1 MNKSLEV
8 LKSLPDRTV
17 IELQAIANDTCRHS
31 WRIGKITNEI
41 NQVIE
46 ANPTQYPGWSRVD
59 VSEAVAI
66 CLEHEY
72 SAKTIRDFASLES
85 IFTPAQQQQ
94 FSDLP
99 FSHFRFAATLGPRRL
114 DALELSAHQMGMQ
127 GRPPSVDWLYHQ
139 FFAETPVEP
148 EPVPDD
154 IMNLAGMVMPIMPDS
169 DDTTESISSIPVIL
183 PVECEASFQVL
194 RRTVESL
201 SLPDWVKLR
210 LARLLDEI
218 RRLLIDNLE
227 RIC

>member
-17 IELQAIANDTCRHS
+17 IELQAIANDTRCHS
-31 WRIGKITNEI
+31 WRIGRIVNEI
-41 NQVIE
+41 YQVIE
-46 ANPTQYPGWSRVD
+46 ADTAQYPGWSRID

-72 SAKTIRDFASLES
+72 SAKTIRDFANLES

-114 DALELSAHQMGMQ
+114 DVLELSAHQMGEV

-139 FFAETPVEP
+139 FFAERPEEPDEP
-148 EPVPDD
+148 EYYDVSISDSRVVADD
-154 IMNLAGMVMPIMPDS
+154 NQS
-169 DDTTESISSIPVIL
+169 DTLESIPSLPRIL
-183 PVECEASFQVL
+183 PLECEAACSVL
-194 RRTVESL
+194 LRSVESL

-218 RRLLIDNLE
+218 RRLLVDNLE
-227 RIC
+227 RVC

>member
-17 IELQAIANDTCRHS
+17 IELQAIANDTRRHS
-31 WRIGKITNEI
+31 WRIGQITNQI
-41 NQVIE
+41 IQVFE
-46 ANPTQYPGWSRVD
+46 AELILYSDWSRVD
-59 VSEAVAI
+59 IYEAVAI

-72 SAKTIRDFASLES
+72 SAKTIRDFANLES
-85 IFTPAQQQQ
+85 IFTPAEQQQ

-154 IMNLAGMVMPIMPDS
+154 VVNSTNTVLPILPYN
-169 DDTTESISSIPVIL
+169 DTTESVLSIPVIL

-194 RRTVESL
+194 RRAVESL

-218 RRLLIDNLE
+218 RRLLVENLE
-227 RIC
+227 KVN

>member
-8 LKSLPDRTV
+8 LKVLPDRTV
-17 IELQAIANDTCRHS
+17 IELQAIANDTRCHS
-31 WRIGKITNEI
+31 WRIGRIVNEI

-46 ANPTQYPGWSRVD
+46 SDPAHYPGWSRVD

-72 SAKTIRDFASLES
+72 SAKTIRDFANLES
-85 IFTPAQQQQ
+85 LFTLAEQQK

-114 DALELSAHQMGMQ
+114 DVLELSSHQMGEM

-139 FFAETPVEP
+139 FFAETPEAP
-148 EPVPDD
+148 EVQYPETELLENQCTGISGILDQP
-154 IMNLAGMVMPIMPDS
+154 
-169 DDTTESISSIPVIL
+169 ESIPSIPMIL

-194 RRTVESL
+194 RRSVESL

-210 LARLLDEI
+210 LARLLDEV

-227 RIC
+227 RVC

>member
-1 MNKSLEV
+1 MNNALDV

-17 IELQAIANDTCRHS
+17 IELQAIANDTRRHS
-31 WRIGKITNEI
+31 WRIGRIVNEI

-46 ANPTQYPGWSRVD
+46 LDPAHYPGWSRID
-59 VSEAVAI
+59 VSEAVSI

-114 DALELSAHQMGMQ
+114 DVLELSAHQMGES

-139 FFAETPVEP
+139 FFAETPDAP
-148 EPVPDD
+148 EVQYPETELSEGQDTD
-154 IMNLAGMVMPIMPDS
+154 IIDAPEVQFTSAAPR
-169 DDTTESISSIPVIL
+169 VL
-183 PVECEASFQVL
+183 PLECEAACSVL
-194 RRTVESL
+194 LRSVESL
-201 SLPDWVKLR
+201 SLPEWVQLR
-210 LARLLDEI
+210 LRRLLDEV
-218 RRLLIDNLE
+218 RRLLVENLE
-227 RIC
+227 KVN

>member
-17 IELQAIANDTCRHS
+17 IELQAIANDTRRHS
-31 WRIGKITNEI
+31 WRIGRIVNEI

-46 ANPTQYPGWSRVD
+46 ANPTQYPGWSRID
-59 VSEAVAI
+59 VSEAVSI

-114 DALELSAHQMGMQ
+114 DVLELSAHQMGES

-139 FFAETPVEP
+139 FFAETPDAP
-148 EPVPDD
+148 EVQYPETELSEGQDTD
-154 IMNLAGMVMPIMPDS
+154 IIDAPEVQFTSAAPR
-169 DDTTESISSIPVIL
+169 VL
-183 PVECEASFQVL
+183 PLECEAACSVL
-194 RRTVESL
+194 LRSVESL
-201 SLPDWVKLR
+201 SLPEWVQLR
-210 LARLLDEI
+210 LRRLLDEV
-218 RRLLIDNLE
+218 RRLLVENLE
-227 RIC
+227 KVN

>member
-1 MNKSLEV
+1 MNNALDV

-17 IELQAIANDTCRHS
+17 IELQAIANDTRRHS
-31 WRIGKITNEI
+31 WRIGRIVNEI

-46 ANPTQYPGWSRVD
+46 ADPVQYPGWSRVD

-85 IFTPAQQQQ
+85 LFTSAEQQQ

-139 FFAETPVEP
+139 FFAETPEEP

-154 IMNLAGMVMPIMPDS
+154 IMNLAGTVMPIMPDS
-169 DDTTESISSIPVIL
+169 DDATESILSLPVIL

-194 RRTVESL
+194 RRAVESL
-201 SLPDWVKLR
+201 SLPEWVKLR

-218 RRLLIDNLE
+218 RRLLVENLE
-227 RIC
+227 KVN

>member
-1 MNKSLEV
+1 MNNALDV

-17 IELQAIANDTCRHS
+17 IELQAIANDTRRHS
-31 WRIGKITNEI
+31 WRIGRIVNEI

-114 DALELSAHQMGMQ
+114 DVLELSAHQTGET

-139 FFAETPVEP
+139 FFAETPDAPDVQYP
-148 EPVPDD
+148 ETVLSERQD
-154 IMNLAGMVMPIMPDS
+154 IDIL
-169 DDTTESISSIPVIL
+169 DTPEVQSISVALRIL
-183 PVECEASFQVL
+183 PLECEAACSVL
-194 RRTVESL
+194 LRTVESL

-218 RRLLIDNLE
+218 RRLLVENLE
-227 RIC
+227 KVN

>member
-1 MNKSLEV
+1 MNKSLEI

-17 IELQAIANDTCRHS
+17 IELQAIANDTRRHS
-31 WRIGKITNEI
+31 WRIGQITNQI
-41 NQVIE
+41 IQVFE
-46 ANPTQYPGWSRVD
+46 AELILYSDWSRVD
-59 VSEAVAI
+59 IYEAVAI

-72 SAKTIRDFASLES
+72 SAKTIRDFANLES
-85 IFTPAQQQQ
+85 IFTPAEQQK

-114 DALELSAHQMGMQ
+114 DVLELSSHQMGEM

-139 FFAETPVEP
+139 FFAETPEAP
-148 EPVPDD
+148 EVQYPETELLENQCTGISGILDQP
-154 IMNLAGMVMPIMPDS
+154 
-169 DDTTESISSIPVIL
+169 ESIPSIPMIL

-194 RRTVESL
+194 RRSVESL

-210 LARLLDEI
+210 LARLLDEV

-227 RIC
+227 RVC

>member
-1 MNKSLEV
+1 MNKSIEV

-17 IELQAIANDTCRHS
+17 IELQAIANDTRRHS
-31 WRIGKITNEI
+31 WRIGRIVNEI

-46 ANPTQYPGWSRVD
+46 LDPEHYPGWSRID
-59 VSEAVAI
+59 VSEAVSI

-114 DALELSAHQMGMQ
+114 DALELSAHQMGEQ

-139 FFAETPVEP
+139 FFAETPEQPDAQYP
-148 EPVPDD
+148 ETVLSERQD
-154 IMNLAGMVMPIMPDS
+154 IDIL
-169 DDTTESISSIPVIL
+169 DTPEVQSISVALRIL
-183 PVECEASFQVL
+183 PLECEAACSVL
-194 RRTVESL
+194 LRTVESL

-218 RRLLIDNLE
+218 RRLLVENLE
-227 RIC
+227 KVN

>member
-1 MNKSLEV
+1 MNKSIEV

-17 IELQAIANDTCRHS
+17 IELQAIANDTRRHS
-31 WRIGKITNEI
+31 WRIGRIVNEI

-46 ANPTQYPGWSRVD
+46 ANPTQYPGWSRID
-59 VSEAVAI
+59 VSEAVSI

-114 DALELSAHQMGMQ
+114 DVLELSAHQMGES

-139 FFAETPVEP
+139 FFAETPDAP
-148 EPVPDD
+148 EVQYPETELSEGQDTD
-154 IMNLAGMVMPIMPDS
+154 IIDAPEVQFTSAAPR
-169 DDTTESISSIPVIL
+169 VL
-183 PVECEASFQVL
+183 PLECEAACSVL
-194 RRTVESL
+194 LRSVESL
-201 SLPDWVKLR
+201 SLPEWVQLR
-210 LARLLDEI
+210 LRRLLDEV
-218 RRLLIDNLE
+218 RRLLVENLE
-227 RIC
+227 KVN